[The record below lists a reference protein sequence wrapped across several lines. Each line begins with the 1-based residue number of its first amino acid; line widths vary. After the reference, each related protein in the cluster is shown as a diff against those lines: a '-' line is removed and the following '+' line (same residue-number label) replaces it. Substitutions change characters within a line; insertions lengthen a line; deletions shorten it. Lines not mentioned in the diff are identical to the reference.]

1 MSQDWKTAIAR
12 RPLLAG
18 LVGVLGL
25 GIAGGLVY
33 EVPRLGHRRYK
44 RTQFDDLLAQ
54 LDDRESAIRLGAAVT
69 AEEPGFDAAMAA
81 RTLRQGAGRGSLS
94 RAVTADIAQEH
105 LRIVHGWLLPES
117 LALVAGIA
125 AKSS

>member
-1 MSQDWKTAIAR
+1 MSEGWKSAIAR

-25 GIAGGLVY
+25 GVAGGLVY
-33 EVPRLGHRRYK
+33 EIPRLGRRQYK

-81 RTLRQGAGRGSLS
+81 RALRQGAGRGSLS
-94 RAVTADIAQEH
+94 RAVTADIAQGR
-105 LRIVHGWLLPES
+105 LRIVHGWLVPES

-125 AKSS
+125 LKSS